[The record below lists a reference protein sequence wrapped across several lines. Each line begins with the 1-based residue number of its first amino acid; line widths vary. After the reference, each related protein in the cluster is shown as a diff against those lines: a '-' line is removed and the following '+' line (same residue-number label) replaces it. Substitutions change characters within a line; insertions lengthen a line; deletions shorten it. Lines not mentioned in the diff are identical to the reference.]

1 MQMDTQPDKHTMRT
15 DRQAK
20 SPAAMVWDLVFAA
33 LINPKYRQT
42 GSDYLGTSLVLGI
55 WLLVLEMWEQ
65 PYSVYYIVGLYVCTH
80 VCILSCVPTA
90 AVSPIHLVEAW
101 KPKEN
106 CSPDFLG
113 QVIRNDGRPYG
124 YGRVWEGWRGSHHV
138 AEPTCECTA
147 SQR

>member
-65 PYSVYYIVGLYVCTH
+65 PYSVYLYRRVVC
-80 VCILSCVPTA
+80 VYARLYPFLRSYGCCFANSFGGSL
-90 AVSPIHLVEAW
+90 EAQR
-101 KPKEN
+101 KLQ
-106 CSPDFLG
+106 SRFSG
-113 QVIRNDGRPYG
+113 
-124 YGRVWEGWRGSHHV
+124 
-138 AEPTCECTA
+138 A
-147 SQR
+147 SNTE